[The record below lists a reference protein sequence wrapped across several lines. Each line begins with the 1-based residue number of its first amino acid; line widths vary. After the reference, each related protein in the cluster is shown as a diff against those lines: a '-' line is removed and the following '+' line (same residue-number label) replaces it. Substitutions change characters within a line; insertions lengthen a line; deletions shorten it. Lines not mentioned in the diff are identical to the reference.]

1 MRASRALMLALGLAL
16 AAPVAA
22 YVYDGAST
30 PMLHHQMRHHLRP
43 VLQWAV
49 RLSPRAEAPAAAAFP
64 VSGFWSPKYVP
75 APEEHET
82 DRLSRNPDDCV
93 TYGCVD
99 NN

>member
-1 MRASRALMLALGLAL
+1 MPASRALMLGLGLAL

-22 YVYDGAST
+22 YAYDGAST
-30 PMLHHQMRHHLRP
+30 PMRHHEMRHHHGP
-43 VLQWAV
+43 VLRRAV
-49 RLSPRAEAPAAAAFP
+49 HPSARAEAPAAAAFP

-82 DRLSRNPDDCV
+82 DGLSRNPDDCV

>member
-1 MRASRALMLALGLAL
+1 MSASRGMMLALGLAL

-22 YVYDGAST
+22 YAYDGASAT
-30 PMLHHQMRHHLRP
+30 IRHHHMLVIHRS
-43 VLQWAV
+43 VVHRSVQVTALA
-49 RLSPRAEAPAAAAFP
+49 SAPAAAP
-64 VSGFWSPKYVP
+64 VLGFWSPTYIP

-82 DRLSRNPDDCV
+82 DGLSRNPNDCI